1 MIDVRSWMW
10 SIRFMLRMRR
20 RARRE
25 GIPYETLIAQQL
37 ELMRKETEALR
48 DQTDHLRMANELRRI
63 EHKIALER
71 ELAE

>member
-1 MIDVRSWMW
+1 MTDLRAWLW

-25 GIPYETLIAQQL
+25 GIPYETLISQQL